1 MCPTGLTIAVVT
13 DTINSMMNVFEA
25 RLSVVKHIASMMVE
39 MADVDFDKLTK
50 EEEQNM
56 FEDYEEVGT
65 HLLDSLQFEVTEVAE
80 NGEMTIKMLPIDPV
94 QYIEKYL
101 EENPES

>member
-1 MCPTGLTIAVVT
+1 MT
-13 DTINSMMNVFEA
+13 NVFEA
-25 RLSVVKHIASMMVE
+25 RLATVKHIASMMVE

-50 EEEQNM
+50 QEEQEM
-56 FEDYEEVGT
+56 FEDYEEVAT
-65 HLLDSLQFEVTEVAE
+65 HLLDSLQFEVVEVAE
-80 NGEMTIKMLPIDPV
+80 NGEMSVKMAPIDPI

>member
-1 MCPTGLTIAVVT
+1 MT
-13 DTINSMMNVFEA
+13 NVFET

-50 EEEQNM
+50 QEEQAM
-56 FEDYEEVGT
+56 FEDYEEVAT
-65 HLLDSLQFEVTEVAE
+65 HLLDSMQFEVKEVQETGVFTASFA
-80 NGEMTIKMLPIDPV
+80 LIDPIK
-94 QYIEKYL
+94 YIENYL

>member
-13 DTINSMMNVFEA
+13 DTINSMTNVFEA
-25 RLSVVKHIASMMVE
+25 RLATVKHIASMMVE

-50 EEEQNM
+50 QEEQEM
-56 FEDYEEVGT
+56 FEDYEEVAT
-65 HLLDSLQFEVTEVAE
+65 HLLDSLQFEVVEVSE
-80 NGEMTIKMLPIDPV
+80 NGEMSVKMAPIDPI

>member
-13 DTINSMMNVFEA
+13 DTINSMTNVFEA
-25 RLSVVKHIASMMVE
+25 RLSTVKHIASMMVE

-50 EEEQNM
+50 EEEQIM
-56 FEDYEEVGT
+56 FEDYEEVAT
-65 HLLDSLQFEVTEVAE
+65 HLLDSLQFEVLEVAE
-80 NGEMTIKMLPIDPV
+80 NGEMTVKMAPIDPV
-94 QYIEKYL
+94 QYIEKFL